1 MNRSTNKFHR
11 ELRHTPKDE
20 VLCFLCHLNEI
31 WGVLNGKGYCS
42 DCAETINEKEL
53 EKMNKTIAGLQ
64 SELKMFYNRHEEI
77 VKMLGHINNEIR
89 LLEEELMKLTT
100 DQPVMNSFDSA
111 ESAAQML
118 GIAKDKTDASD
129 SS

>member
-1 MNRSTNKFHR
+1 MTQKKKKVHLLKSLEKMKMNRSTNKFHR
-11 ELRHTPKDE
+11 DFKHPTKK
-20 VLCFLCHLNEI
+20 EI
-31 WGVLNGKGYCS
+31 N
-42 DCAETINEKEL
+42 T
-53 EKMNKTIAGLQ
+53 MNRTIAGLQ